1 VWVWCVCCVK
11 SEVVRRQDSEDGV
24 VCTAVKT
31 NATRVAHSTCPPVS
45 FGSVIVALLTH
56 AHSLVRQHAFTVPRN
71 FYLLDELEKMEKGA
85 GGGETR

>member
-1 VWVWCVCCVK
+1 VVRVFA
-11 SEVVRRQDSEDGV
+11 SRARFVRRQDSEDGV
-24 VCTAVKT
+24 VCTAGEDER
-31 NATRVAHSTCPPVS
+31 NSRCAQHLSTRIV
-45 FGSVIVALLTH
+45 GSVIIALLTH